1 MGANRI
7 KETFQEYIPWEG
19 TLEKS
24 RALVSPCCADE
35 GAAMLMVGVQRR
47 RVAHSSRFE
56 RLVRLEPCP
65 QVFHR
70 HGLIMQLNLYA

>member
-7 KETFQEYIPWEG
+7 MDTFQEYVPWEG
-19 TLEKS
+19 TLEKG

-65 QVFHR
+65 QVFHC
-70 HGLIMQLNLYA
+70 HGVIIQLYLYA